1 MSSTL
6 VIYSSKYVASKQYA
20 TWIAQELGADLKEI
34 HEVGSHELI
43 YYETVIFGSSLY
55 MGKLRDYKKLLN
67 LLIPYPPETLI
78 LFAVGLM
85 KPSDQ
90 VTQEIKNRN
99 HIEDDTLFYFRGQMD
114 YKKLTFIDKLLMQG
128 LKQQIKK
135 SPKNISEYQEILN
148 VFETPLD
155 FVDKEV
161 IHPLVQLAYI
171 ETDMYF
177 IFL

>member
-1 MSSTL
+1 
-6 VIYSSKYVASKQYA
+6 
-20 TWIAQELGADLKEI
+20 
-34 HEVGSHELI
+34 
-43 YYETVIFGSSLY
+43 
-55 MGKLRDYKKLLN
+55 
-67 LLIPYPPETLI
+67 
-78 LFAVGLM
+78 M

-99 HIEDDTLFYFRGQMD
+99 HIEDDPLFYFRGQMD
-114 YKKLTFIDKLLMQG
+114 YKKLIFIDKLLMQG

-161 IHPLVQLAYI
+161 IHPLIQLASN
-171 ETDMYF
+171 
-177 IFL
+177 